1 MSAIPPPPTDA
12 PRPPLPR
19 SVWVLSAVSFLAD
32 VSGEMI
38 YPLLP
43 LFLVGVLGASKVHL
57 GLVEGA
63 AVLFVSLLSVWAG
76 LRSDVRHRRVPWIR
90 WGYALP
96 VLGKA
101 IMAVAA
107 AWPLVMA
114 GRWLDRVGKGM
125 RGAPRDALIADMVDH
140 RQHGEAFGLHR
151 AIDTAG
157 AVVGIVFA
165 ALLLWWLGER
175 SDLPAG
181 EPPPA
186 WLFRVVIGIGAA
198 MGLTALLLTYFIHE
212 ADGWGV
218 PPANG
223 IAHDD
228 GTSASSAAPASDA
241 VSTGLRGLPR
251 AYWAVLTVL
260 VLFALANSS
269 DTFLLL
275 RASELGMA
283 PWTVVLVYAACN
295 LTYAS
300 FSYPIGTWSDATG
313 RWRLIAV
320 GWLVYAVVYAG
331 FAKLGEGDAWA
342 IWPMMATY
350 GLHLALT
357 EGVGK
362 ALIADVA
369 PPAKRGTAMGL
380 FLAATGIATL
390 LASLLGGWLWDTYGP
405 SATFGFGAT
414 AAIAGLLA
422 LAGVGLW
429 SRGSATVG
437 REAANEER

>member
-1 MSAIPPPPTDA
+1 MPSTTPT
-12 PRPPLPR
+12 PSETSRPPLPR

-43 LFLVGVLGASKVHL
+43 LFLVGALGASKVQL

-63 AVLFVSLLSVWAG
+63 AVLFVSLLSAWAG
-76 LRSDVRHRRVPWIR
+76 LRSDARHRRVPWIR

-96 VLGKA
+96 VLGKS
-101 IMAVAA
+101 IMALAA

-157 AVVGIVFA
+157 AVVGIVLA
-165 ALLLWWLGER
+165 ALLLWWLGEH
-175 SDLPAG
+175 SDVPAG
-181 EPPPA
+181 ESPPA
-186 WLFRVVIGIGAA
+186 WLFRVVIAIGAA

-212 ADGWGV
+212 ADGWGE

-223 IAHDD
+223 I
-228 GTSASSAAPASDA
+228 GTTRVGDPSTDVVGPASASM
-241 VSTGLRGLPR
+241 GLRGLPR
-251 AYWAVLTVL
+251 AYWGVLAML

-300 FSYPIGTWSDATG
+300 FSYPIGTWSDSTG
-313 RWRLIAV
+313 RWRLIAF
-320 GWLVYAVVYAG
+320 GWLVYAVVYVG
-331 FAKLGEGDAWA
+331 FASLGDGDAWA
-342 IWPMMATY
+342 IWPLMATY

-369 PPAKRGTAMGL
+369 PPSMRGTAMGL
-380 FLAATGIATL
+380 FLAATGITTL
-390 LASLLGGWLWDTYGP
+390 IASLVGGWLWDTYGP
-405 SATFGFGAT
+405 SATFAFGAS
-414 AAIAGLLA
+414 AAVAGLAA
-422 LAGVGLW
+422 LAIVGV
-429 SRGSATVG
+429 RARYRDVG
-437 REAANEER
+437 PNGA